1 LNQSFREDDEG
12 DYDQEVENDNVSN
25 TNIFR
30 KTNADE
36 YGGSVSTTKK
46 GSQRWE

>member
-1 LNQSFREDDEG
+1 MGSKGTGKNQALNQSFREEEEFEYEIDA
-12 DYDQEVENDNVSN
+12 DNASN

-36 YGGSVSTTKK
+36 YGGSL
-46 GSQRWE
+46 